1 MFDWL
6 VSVCERERLS
16 ESTHLP
22 ACRNQFTATAA
33 AATQFTLTPGLVAR
47 GSHRL
52 RGAAGTDSGGGGGGL
67 SSSIAT

>member
-1 MFDWL
+1 M
-6 VSVCERERLS
+6 CERES

-33 AATQFTLTPGLVAR
+33 AAQFTFTPGLVACGR
-47 GSHRL
+47 TTGHRL
-52 RGAAGTDSGGGGGGL
+52 RGAGGTDTGGGL